1 VTDNGSRDGTREILE
16 QHHRDG
22 LVTEI
27 IDEPNHVYD
36 QPRFVDRMIRRA
48 RDYYAADF
56 CINSDADEF
65 WYPASGSLRGEL
77 SHTRTSKICCSAFY
91 MLPAPAQDFWNATDR
106 CMKRADP
113 DKFAI
118 TEYYNLFVKP
128 IPKTIH
134 RAQGYKMIEMGNHGV
149 EMDDD
154 FPLPGSSLNR
164 LRSSLRY
171 RYTPRST
178 HIWIYHYSL
187 RTVEQFKKK
196 IIQGGAALEANKN
209 STQSQGPH
217 WRYLYRRYM
226 ANTLDFEEEFYKV
239 TGAAQIERFRKEGI
253 VVSDATMKHI
263 FFNVPKWVSFE
274 KTANAF

>member
-1 VTDNGSRDGTREILE
+1 MLLWKRKPRIERPKVVMTLLVRDEADVIDLFNRYHASAGIDALIVTDNGSRDGTREILE

-118 TEYYNLFVKP
+118 T
-128 IPKTIH
+128 
-134 RAQGYKMIEMGNHGV
+134 
-149 EMDDD
+149 D
-154 FPLPGSSLNR
+154 
-164 LRSSLRY
+164 
-171 RYTPRST
+171 
-178 HIWIYHYSL
+178 
-187 RTVEQFKKK
+187 
-196 IIQGGAALEANKN
+196 
-209 STQSQGPH
+209 
-217 WRYLYRRYM
+217 
-226 ANTLDFEEEFYKV
+226 
-239 TGAAQIERFRKEGI
+239 RKS
-253 VVSDATMKHI
+253 VV
-263 FFNVPKWVSFE
+263 
-274 KTANAF
+274 